1 MTTLEVLMAVHASD
15 RADWLEACLA
25 TLEAQTLRAN
35 RVRIIADGPLT
46 DALETVLAQHSEMH
60 AIVRQSLPVSSGLGA
75 ALAAGLEAC
84 DARFVARMD
93 ADDLAR
99 PDRFE
104 RQMAVLEATAG
115 LAVVGSDAELFRD
128 DKALGTRRMPVTNA
142 EIRARVWTNPFVHSS
157 VMFDRAA
164 IIAVGG
170 YDASLRT
177 RQDYDLWFRCVAGG
191 LLMQNIPEALVRY
204 RVASVGKD
212 RNLGVVWRQVRTG
225 WRGCARVGAGPVAWL
240 GVTAPL
246 LFALLPAG
254 VGRWTRGRLRAPD

>member
-1 MTTLEVLMAVHASD
+1 MAVHASD

-25 TLEAQTLRAN
+25 TLDAQTLRAD
-35 RVRIIADGPLT
+35 RVRIVADGPLT
-46 DALETVLAQHSEMH
+46 DALEAVLEEQRETH
-60 AIVRQSLPVSSGLGA
+60 AIVRQSLAVSSGLGA
-75 ALAAGLEAC
+75 ALSIGLEAS

-93 ADDLAR
+93 ADDLAH
-99 PDRFE
+99 PDRFA
-104 RQMAVLEATAG
+104 RQMTAFEATPG
-115 LAVVGSDAELFRD
+115 LAVVGSHADLFRD
-128 DKALGTRRMPVTNA
+128 ETALGVRRMPVTDA

-157 VMFDRAA
+157 VMIDRAA
-164 IIAVGG
+164 ILSVGG
-170 YDASLRT
+170 YDARLRT

-191 LLMQNIPEALVRY
+191 LVMQNIPEPLVRY

-212 RNLGVVWRQVRTG
+212 RDLGVVWRQVRTG

-254 VGRWTRGRLRAPD
+254 VGRWARGRLRAPA